1 MRSNSSMREKLEYW
15 WRHQIV
21 YPLLRLIFHNPR
33 KDSPIDIRTVKS
45 LLFLRYDRIGD
56 MIVTTPIFRSLK
68 QLNPALKIGVVAS
81 ETNAEIIC
89 NNPYV
94 DSVYVLHSHW
104 LKLISEIRKAR
115 KDNYEVVINLIFNRT
130 TSGGILANIISPTG
144 IKIGQGDE
152 KYGSYF
158 NRLLKISRDKN
169 HMIETLVFV
178 IQEVFH
184 IALIPEQL
192 NYEIIVDEKTK
203 NTVAAFLGKHNLAS
217 RHQAVPGKSFYIV
230 FNLSANDSVRKI
242 SSAQAYAIGEHLGS
256 QSLFRTVLLH
266 APNDPSML
274 LVKQDLVNNAKCIS
288 FPDQGSASLL
298 EIASLVEGA
307 LAVIS
312 PDTSII
318 HFASAAK
325 TPVIGFY
332 TQMQDVHEWL
342 PHQVKNRLV
351 LSSPHE
357 PTSAIAIPTMINA
370 IDDLLRELDIEPVS
384 K

>member
-1 MRSNSSMREKLEYW
+1 M
-15 WRHQIV
+15 
-21 YPLLRLIFHNPR
+21 
-33 KDSPIDIRTVKS
+33 
-45 LLFLRYDRIGD
+45 
-56 MIVTTPIFRSLK
+56 
-68 QLNPALKIGVVAS
+68 
-81 ETNAEIIC
+81 
-89 NNPYV
+89 
-94 DSVYVLHSHW
+94 
-104 LKLISEIRKAR
+104 
-115 KDNYEVVINLIFNRT
+115 
-130 TSGGILANIISPTG
+130 
-144 IKIGQGDE
+144 
-152 KYGSYF
+152 
-158 NRLLKISRDKN
+158 
-169 HMIETLVFV
+169 
-178 IQEVFH
+178 
-184 IALIPEQL
+184 
-192 NYEIIVDEKTK
+192 
-203 NTVAAFLGKHNLAS
+203 
-217 RHQAVPGKSFYIV
+217 
-230 FNLSANDSVRKI
+230 
-242 SSAQAYAIGEHLGS
+242 
-256 QSLFRTVLLH
+256 FRTVLLH